1 MSNEPLVLLGNADKW
16 LAESLESVLTQG
28 GYRVMATT
36 KRQQVL
42 ELARRYVPDGIVL
55 DMGLDQR
62 ASDNLALC
70 RALRADPAIS
80 RATPIILTTAGP
92 ALRAQQLEALRAGA
106 WELRGDPLDM
116 EELILRLG
124 VYVQGKLEVDRLGTE
139 GMIDRASGLYNDTG
153 INRRSAELAAFTA
166 RQGLPLACVVFR
178 PDNGDLS
185 AGAADRLAQALQRAG
200 RISDVVGRTGPVE
213 FAVFAPATDETGAEG
228 LVQRITD
235 AVSRAAARGP
245 ERRAATIGRS
255 RAKKNRV
262 PAPNPIRDSTCS
274 SEPIAVASWRQIAS
288 PRPVCENSW
297 PRRPAS
303 LRSG

>member
-28 GYRVMATT
+28 GYRVLATT
-36 KRQQVL
+36 KRQQVV
-42 ELARRYVPDGIVL
+42 ELARRYAPDGIVL

-62 ASDNLALC
+62 ASDNLALV
-70 RALRADPAIS
+70 RALRADRGIS

-166 RQGLPLACVVFR
+166 RQGLPLACVVFQ

-235 AVSRAAARGP
+235 AVSRAAAVKL
-245 ERRAATIGRS
+245 RAGISAAPAAKRPSGA
-255 RAKKNRV
+255 RA
-262 PAPNPIRDSTCS
+262 STS
-274 SEPIAVASWRQIAS
+274 LPQPTPPS
-288 PRPVCENSW
+288 PTDLLDRARN
-297 PRRPAS
+297 A
-303 LRSG
+303 LR

>member
-1 MSNEPLVLLGNADKW
+1 MPTEPLVLLANADQW
-16 LAESLESVLTQG
+16 LTESLESVLTQG
-28 GYRVMATT
+28 GYRVMATA

-42 ELARRYVPDGIVL
+42 ELARRFVPDGILL

-62 ASDNLALC
+62 DNLALC
-70 RALRADPAIS
+70 RALRADPSIS

-92 ALRAQQLEALRAGA
+92 ALRVQQLEALRAGA

-116 EELILRLG
+116 EELVLRLG

-166 RQGLPLACVVFR
+166 RQGLPLACVVFQ

-200 RISDVVGRTGPVE
+200 RISDVVGRTGPAE
-213 FAVFAPATDETGAEG
+213 FTVFAPATDETGAEG
-228 LVQRITD
+228 LV
-235 AVSRAAARGP
+235 
-245 ERRAATIGRS
+245 
-255 RAKKNRV
+255 
-262 PAPNPIRDSTCS
+262 
-274 SEPIAVASWRQIAS
+274 
-288 PRPVCENSW
+288 
-297 PRRPAS
+297 
-303 LRSG
+303 